1 MPTGAVRTSPT
12 PVPGT
17 VLYEAPKERQGI
29 VPPPGPCTPSTRD
42 VLRPRKLS
50 LTYRRR
56 ASLSS
61 PRLRTACRRKASGRA
76 AFARATWRWRGTIGD
91 MSIVAAS
98 GPVPHRRRC
107 SAGGCTSPGPF
118 LAPLGPGTNARQS
131 GATVGARVR
140 HVCGAARKCGRRGP
154 RQVGRAP
161 ARRQIGGDLRAK
173 STPAKRLSGTTAPLE
188 HPPWRDPG
196 GGRRYGH
203 LPVLMQGC
211 VRELQPKWY
220 SSPLSTKDGPAC
232 PRDGGARHA
241 PPATSTV
248 TRTAWTEPI

>member
-1 MPTGAVRTSPT
+1 MMPTGAVRTSPT

-131 GATVGARVR
+131 GATVGASVR
-140 HVCGAARKCGRRGP
+140 HGAARKCGRR
-154 RQVGRAP
+154 RS
-161 ARRQIGGDLRAK
+161 GGKLA
-173 STPAKRLSGTTAPLE
+173 
-188 HPPWRDPG
+188 
-196 GGRRYGH
+196 
-203 LPVLMQGC
+203 
-211 VRELQPKWY
+211 
-220 SSPLSTKDGPAC
+220 
-232 PRDGGARHA
+232 
-241 PPATSTV
+241 
-248 TRTAWTEPI
+248 

>member
-140 HVCGAARKCGRRGP
+140 HGAARKCGRRGP

-161 ARRQIGGDLRAK
+161 ANLKSEAIYAPNPLPPSGSLARPRRSSTHHGGTPGGGGDM
-173 STPAKRLSGTTAPLE
+173 GTSPSLCKDACANYSRNGIVRRCRRRTAPLAPGMVA
-188 HPPWRDPG
+188 HGMPPRPP
-196 GGRRYGH
+196 RR
-203 LPVLMQGC
+203 
-211 VRELQPKWY
+211 
-220 SSPLSTKDGPAC
+220 
-232 PRDGGARHA
+232 
-241 PPATSTV
+241 
-248 TRTAWTEPI
+248 